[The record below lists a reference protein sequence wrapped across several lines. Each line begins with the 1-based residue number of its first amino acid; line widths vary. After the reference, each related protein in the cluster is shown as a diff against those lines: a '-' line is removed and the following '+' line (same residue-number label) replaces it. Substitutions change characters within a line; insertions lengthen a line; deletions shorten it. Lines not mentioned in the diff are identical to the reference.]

1 MKTHIKLNKRYFEL
15 EYISERTIAIKRIAK
30 QDYRKLGTEKEK
42 FILTSRL
49 IQACIAY
56 NLEVNTFLNS
66 KQFSDELIG
75 RVIILNY

>member
-1 MKTHIKLNKRYFEL
+1 MKAHIKLNKRYFEV

-30 QDYRKLGTEKEK
+30 QDYKKLCSEKEK

-49 IQACIAY
+49 IQACLAY
-56 NLEVNTFLNS
+56 NLDLNSFLNS